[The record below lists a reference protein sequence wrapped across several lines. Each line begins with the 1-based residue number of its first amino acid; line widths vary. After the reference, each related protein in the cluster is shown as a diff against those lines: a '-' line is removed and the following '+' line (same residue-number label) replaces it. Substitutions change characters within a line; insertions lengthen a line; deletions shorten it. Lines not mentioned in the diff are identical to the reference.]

1 MGTAAAGG
9 SPGSRAM
16 AMASEMDPE
25 ETEYLAH
32 LACPTIADDSLAH
45 QGRSDVGQGGR
56 NCCDGLR
63 RTPGMVVPGICP
75 SFPGRDV
82 VGHGST
88 RIRNS
93 TKWVDRTGLLLPAT
107 EHFRNRF
114 RVHRRFFF
122 LFFLTTDTFP
132 IQQITDTHTCMYV
145 CLKHHYSQK
154 NTDGPVRRARYTC
167 QNLPPSSNQHQP
179 IHQRRCLRTL
189 DSFLLHL
196 HALFLLRL
204 RI

>member
-45 QGRSDVGQGGR
+45 QGGSDVGQGGR

-75 SFPGRDV
+75 SFPGRAMLLITV
-82 VGHGST
+82 LHESG
-88 RIRNS
+88 ILRNMGWPTAS
-93 TKWVDRTGLLLPAT
+93 GYRALPEPVPGASALLLLP
-107 EHFRNRF
+107 
-114 RVHRRFFF
+114 
-122 LFFLTTDTFP
+122 LYSFLTRA
-132 IQQITDTHTCMYV
+132 QQILFRSNKSQTLTLVCVCVCTLLLTEKKRTDLYV
-145 CLKHHYSQK
+145 A
-154 NTDGPVRRARYTC
+154 RALCVPKST
-167 QNLPPSSNQHQP
+167 
-179 IHQRRCLRTL
+179 
-189 DSFLLHL
+189 SF
-196 HALFLLRL
+196 F
-204 RI
+204 

>member
-45 QGRSDVGQGGR
+45 QGVSDVGQGGR

-75 SFPGRDV
+75 SFPGRAMLLIT
-82 VGHGST
+82 GST

-93 TKWVDRTGLLLPAT
+93 TNYGLADPAYCFRLPSTSGTGSGCIGASSSSLLFSNAS
-107 EHFRNRF
+107 
-114 RVHRRFFF
+114 
-122 LFFLTTDTFP
+122 TTDTFP
-132 IQQITDTHTCMYV
+132 IQQITDTHTCMCV
-145 CLKHHYSQK
+145 CVCVHYYSQK
-154 NTDGPVRRARYTC
+154 KNGRTCTSRARCVC
-167 QNLPPSSNQHQP
+167 QNLPPSSNQHTS
-179 IHQRRCLRTL
+179 HQFASAVVCG
-189 DSFLLHL
+189 H
-196 HALFLLRL
+196 
-204 RI
+204 